1 MNIEKYTYL
10 AVLDCMNNIL
20 FEMLLMA
27 FSFLM
32 SRTTHLKQHQ
42 MHWFRLFFFH
52 CSSTFMSRTTLNYM
66 YNLSLGIYKYGE
78 IRNFN
83 MGKYT

>member
-42 MHWFRLFFFH
+42 MH
-52 CSSTFMSRTTLNYM
+52 
-66 YNLSLGIYKYGE
+66 
-78 IRNFN
+78 
-83 MGKYT
+83 